1 MLDVDMPKDGY
12 CKAVVW
18 KRDTYRRTGR
28 TRSGFEM
35 HYTRCQC
42 SRRATGLTGYCG
54 QHFKIAIANGHIP
67 TPTLDSIC
75 RSE

>member
-28 TRSGFEM
+28 SRSGFEM

-42 SRRATGLTGYCG
+42 SRHANVLTGYCG
-54 QHFKIAIANGHIP
+54 QHFKLAIAHGHIRIP
-67 TPTLDSIC
+67 TPDA
-75 RSE
+75 R